1 MVLRLVQDANPE
13 RISTPISPSVVLS
26 KMITHWGVLSFI
38 VRVPEVLIES

>member
-1 MVLRLVQDANPE
+1 MVLRPVQDANPE
-13 RISTPISPSVVLS
+13 RISTPTSPSVVLS